1 MNLVYKDIW
10 HKLHL
15 DTRLHIHSSI
25 KTQSIN
31 KIKECRFSA
40 NDVKTVTQ
48 TTDIMDWNTHTQRTT
63 VKKDQNEP
71 HTDNKTSWETCKQN
85 QNAKHTKSPEM
96 KGNMKK

>member
-10 HKLHL
+10 HKLHF

-48 TTDIMDWNTHTQRTT
+48 TTDNMDWNTHTHRTT

-71 HTDNKTSWETCKQN
+71 QKDTLETCKQH
-85 QNAKHTKSPEM
+85 QNIKHTKTPEM
-96 KGNMKK
+96 EGSMKN